1 MASWASKHYGSWVK
15 HGHLKRTRWKCMI
28 LWWFGMVFL
37 WPSVTTTTVTYMLR
51 LKGRKYKSHWMM
63 ERVSKK
69 GHWINGIRNKRH
81 CFNYLWKI
89 QTISQDKE
97 NLLLCLEIIGSL
109 ESQVISPVQ
118 VMCSGSQAWVFVD
131 SSDYVGCIR
140 FRGLSR
146 CWTTGLQIQETH
158 VWSLGQ
164 EDPFEEGMTTHSSVL
179 AWRIQWTEEPGEL
192 QPIGTQRF
200 RHDWSDLARMHTYAF
215 LP

>member
-15 HGHLKRTRWKCMI
+15 HGHLKRTRWKCMM

-51 LKGRKYKSHWMM
+51 LKGRKYKSHWLM

-118 VMCSGSQAWVFVD
+118 VMCSGSQAWGF
-131 SSDYVGCIR
+131 CEQ
-140 FRGLSR
+140 LQL
-146 CWTTGLQIQETH
+146 CWVHMFPGASQ
-158 VWSLGQ
+158 
-164 EDPFEEGMTTHSSVL
+164 VL
-179 AWRIQWTEEPGEL
+179 KNRPTNSGDTCLIPGSGRS
-192 QPIGTQRF
+192 P
-200 RHDWSDLARMHTYAF
+200 
-215 LP
+215 